1 MLPNIVTTSL
11 ARLWYTL
18 DRQHRLIT
26 LRNLEFAL
34 GRELDQEQRQQL
46 AFEVFH
52 HHIKLF
58 FETVAMIVLPLSK
71 LKEQVTVAGYENAAA
86 AFKLGKGIVGI
97 SAHAGNWELTGMAS
111 ALRYHPWYIVGRK
124 HTHPLMDRIIRYL
137 RERSGN
143 TMIPKQGGLKAI
155 LKQLKNNQIVGMA
168 IDQNTTTKGGILVD
182 FFGHRARTTPI
193 AAILARRFGV
203 PVLTVLSR
211 RLPDG
216 KHLMVISPPLPMEIT
231 DDPEEDIR
239 RHVQLQSDAIE
250 AWVRASPEQWLWL
263 HRRWKNQYPELYKDL

>member
-1 MLPNIVTTSL
+1 
-11 ARLWYTL
+11 
-18 DRQHRLIT
+18 LIT
-26 LRNLEFAL
+26 QRNLEFAL
-34 GRELDQEQRQQL
+34 GRQFNYEQRQQL

-52 HHIKLF
+52 HFIKLF
-58 FETVAMIVLPLSK
+58 FEAVAMILLPLPK
-71 LKEQVTVAGYENAAA
+71 LREKVIVLGQENAAA
-86 AFKLGKGIVGI
+86 ASKLGKGTLAIV
-97 SAHAGNWELTGMAS
+97 AHAGNWELTGMIYGLAYQPLS
-111 ALRYHPWYIVGRK
+111 IVARQ
-124 HTHPLMDRIIRYL
+124 HDDPLMDRIIRYL
-137 RERSGN
+137 RERGGN

-155 LKQLKNNQIVGMA
+155 LKQLKKNQIVGMA

-216 KHLMVISPPLPMEIT
+216 KHLVVISPPLPMEIT
-231 DDPEEDIR
+231 ADPEEDIR
-239 RHVQLQSDAIE
+239 RHVQLQSDAVE

-263 HRRWKNQYPELYKDL
+263 HRRWKNQFPELYRNL